1 MIGKSVQASTG
12 DKSILLVG
20 KSVSTDNIAN
30 NNNTDNVTNGI
41 QTYPI

>member
-1 MIGKSVQASTG
+1 MIGKSVQSSTG

-30 NNNTDNVTNGI
+30 NNTDNVTNGTQI
-41 QTYPI
+41 YPI